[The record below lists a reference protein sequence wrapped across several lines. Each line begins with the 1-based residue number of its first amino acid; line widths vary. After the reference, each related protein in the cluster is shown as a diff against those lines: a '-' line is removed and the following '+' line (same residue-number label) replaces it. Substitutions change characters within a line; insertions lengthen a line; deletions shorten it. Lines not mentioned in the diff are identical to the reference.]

1 DEIRAINAR
10 AAEDT
15 VERGRS
21 FDERDLIPVRAALA
35 AFDEP
40 ATLLTYEAHEDPGA
54 VWEAV
59 RESALRNEVP
69 DLGAPLDLRVQ
80 HFGRYEPSLLIV
92 RPLEYAIPPGHDNVI
107 ENLRAHGVV
116 VEPVSVPRVVTAEV
130 YEIERVAR
138 AEREFQGVRGALV
151 DARPRRT
158 ATTI

>member
-1 DEIRAINAR
+1 GNYHGLRNRMSVLLEAYSYASYRDRVECTLEFTRECLAFAAEHADEIRAINAR
-10 AAEDT
+10 AAEET

-35 AFDEP
+35 AFDEH
-40 ATLLTYEAHEDPGA
+40 ATLLTYEAHEDQRA

-107 ENLRAHGVV
+107 ENL
-116 VEPVSVPRVVTAEV
+116 
-130 YEIERVAR
+130 
-138 AEREFQGVRGALV
+138 
-151 DARPRRT
+151 
-158 ATTI
+158 